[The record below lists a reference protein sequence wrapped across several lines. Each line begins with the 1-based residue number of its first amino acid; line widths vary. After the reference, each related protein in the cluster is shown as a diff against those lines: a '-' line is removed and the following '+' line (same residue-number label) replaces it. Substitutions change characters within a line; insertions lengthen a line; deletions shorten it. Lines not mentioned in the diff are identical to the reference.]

1 MSPEGFEP
9 PTFRSLYYQ
18 AVATLSNQ
26 DVFIALIFYTAVTN
40 MLTAVDESDRRLRL
54 KLSQR
59 FRLSV

>member
-18 AVATLSNQ
+18 ALATLSNQ

-40 MLTAVDESDRRLRL
+40 MLTAVDESVGDFDLNL
-54 KLSQR
+54 VSD
-59 FRLSV
+59 SV